1 MRKLVLHYRELPAQM
16 AHALYNYLVRK
27 ISNNTHHNSKFEEE
41 KNAHIIHLLKI
52 EFLNHNSNT
61 KRKYSIANLL
71 KNC

>member
-27 ISNNTHHNSKFEEE
+27 ISNNTHHNSKFEEQ

-52 EFLNHNSNT
+52 EIQIQKEN
-61 KRKYSIANLL
+61 IP
-71 KNC
+71 